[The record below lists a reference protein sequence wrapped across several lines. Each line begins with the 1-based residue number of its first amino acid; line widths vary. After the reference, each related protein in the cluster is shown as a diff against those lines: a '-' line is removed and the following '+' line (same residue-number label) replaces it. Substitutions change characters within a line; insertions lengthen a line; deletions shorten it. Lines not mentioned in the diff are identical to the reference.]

1 MNSSYSQAVQTA
13 QEYYN
18 SNDADNFYFHIWG
31 GEDIHIGI
39 YSDEVREIAKA
50 SQNTVDTM
58 VGMLGEPGEGANII
72 DLGAG
77 YGGAARYLAKRFSCN
92 VRCINLSETQ
102 NSRNRQLTLAQ
113 GLEDKI
119 EVTDGSFENLPEGS
133 AVYDVAWSQD
143 SFLHSGARDKV
154 MDEIDRVLKPGGRLI
169 FTDPMQADDCP
180 EGVLQ
185 PVLERI
191 HLSSLGSPGF
201 YREQARRLGWQEVEF
216 REMTDQLINH
226 YARVREELL
235 NRRKELLEHVSA
247 SYIERMLAGLEHWVE
262 AGSKG
267 YLAWGILL
275 FQKPRRESD

>member
-58 VGMLGEPGEGANII
+58 VGMLGELGEGTNMI

-102 NSRNRQLTLAQ
+102 NSRNRQLTVAQ
-113 GLEDKI
+113 GLENKI
-119 EVTDGSFENLPEGS
+119 EVTDGSFENLPEGG

-154 MDEIDRVLKPGGRLI
+154 MDEIDRVLKPGGKLI

-216 REMTDQLINH
+216 REMTDQLVNH

-235 NRRKELLEHVSA
+235 NRRNELLQHVSA

-275 FQKPRRESD
+275 FQKPRQESD